1 MGWTEKVVK
10 GDEEYGTYWVLDRRV
25 RWSPYWW
32 LSLILLGVAVILL
45 VVPVSSSFADE
56 ETTLRCGSLVSSAE
70 VTLERDGQV
79 REGEE
84 LDESECEERRS
95 ARGDRVLAFG
105 VVALL
110 PFWLGR
116 RDLRRRDVRPEH
128 LAAMVCVGVC
138 LMLLIGPH
146 ESSKESECGSPL
158 WAEVTDTGSDGD
170 ADTDSCLV
178 ERPSR
183 VAWAMLWGV
192 AAVPFAMAASRAH
205 KEDDED
211 DA

>member
-1 MGWTEKVVK
+1 MGWSEKVVK
-10 GDEEYGTYWVLDRRV
+10 GDEEYGTWWVFDRQV

-32 LSLILLGVAVILL
+32 LSVLLLGVAVILL
-45 VVPVSSSFADE
+45 VAPVSSSFADE
-56 ETTLRCGSLVSSAE
+56 DTTLRCGSVLSSSEA
-70 VTLERDGQV
+70 TIERDGRV
-79 REGEE
+79 SEGGDV
-84 LDESECEERRS
+84 DESECAERRA
-95 ARGDRVLAFG
+95 ARGERVLAFG

-128 LAAMVCVGVC
+128 LAATVCVGMC

-158 WAEVTDTGSDGD
+158 WAEVSDTGSDGD

-183 VAWAMLWGV
+183 VAWAMLWGA
-192 AAVPFAMAASRAH
+192 AAVPFAMAASRAR
-205 KEDDED
+205 KEDDE
-211 DA
+211 AEA